1 MTDFQVVY
9 DAFLAKI
16 LEDEWVNWD
25 LDDIQQDWQALLM
38 SALPWFKFPRV
49 SLEYDIESSKF
60 NEDLSNEEIQILAS
74 YMKCEWLNRT
84 ILSWENV
91 KPLYEE
97 RDFSQANL
105 LDKFNQML
113 AAEKKNAARLEA
125 LYYRSIKR
133 KPFEYRNLATQVQ
146 WNIWKVIIII

>member
-1 MTDFQVVY
+1 MTQLQVVY
-9 DAFLAKI
+9 DAFLGKM

-25 LDDIQQDWQALLM
+25 LEDIVADWRVLLNG
-38 SALPWFKFPRV
+38 ALPWFKFPRV
-49 SLEYDIESSKF
+49 SLDIITDDEDGEEKF
-60 NEDLSNEEIQILAS
+60 EADLNNEEIQIIAT

-84 ILSWENV
+84 ILTWENV

-105 LDKFNQML
+105 LDKFNEML

-125 LYYRSIKR
+125 VYYRSIKR
-133 KPFEYRNLATQVQ
+133 KPFGYRNLATA
-146 WNIWKVIIII
+146 ID